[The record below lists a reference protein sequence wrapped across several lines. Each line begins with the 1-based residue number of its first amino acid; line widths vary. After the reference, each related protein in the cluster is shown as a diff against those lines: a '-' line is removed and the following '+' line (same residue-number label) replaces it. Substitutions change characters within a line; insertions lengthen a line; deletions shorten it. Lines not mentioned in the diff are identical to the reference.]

1 MGITMNAGPGK
12 TRSAIPISNT
22 VTPITETIIRRT
34 ILIFS
39 RFQKLKIRLIQHAN
53 RLALSL
59 RERLVKTSSL
69 IIKLE
74 RSSGGN
80 ARLRKDQLRS
90 TERKG
95 SLFPAD

>member
-12 TRSAIPISNT
+12 TRSAIPINNT
-22 VTPITETIIRRT
+22 VTPTTETIMRRT

-39 RFQKLKIRLIQHAN
+39 RFQKLKIRLIQHTN
-53 RLALSL
+53 RLVPSL

-80 ARLRKDQLRS
+80 ARFAQIYQLRS
-90 TERKG
+90 AERNG
-95 SLFPAD
+95 LEPIS

>member
-1 MGITMNAGPGK
+1 M
-12 TRSAIPISNT
+12 SNT
-22 VTPITETIIRRT
+22 VAPTTETIIRRT

-59 RERLVKTSSL
+59 PERLAKTSSL

-80 ARLRKDQLRS
+80 ARFASNTSSGPQSEKDRYLC
-90 TERKG
+90 
-95 SLFPAD
+95 